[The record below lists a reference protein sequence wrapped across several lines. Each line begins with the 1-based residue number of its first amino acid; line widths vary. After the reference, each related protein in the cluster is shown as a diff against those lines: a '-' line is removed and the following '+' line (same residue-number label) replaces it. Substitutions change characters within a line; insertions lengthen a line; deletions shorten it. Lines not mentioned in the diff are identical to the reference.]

1 MFCTAAVPPRDYEY
15 ANGPFLLYARQTD
28 RNGSMAPGAPSSG
41 PERPR
46 VAVFRCFA
54 PQYLPQSIRLFFAC
68 HSSATL
74 VVLRDAFVG
83 AGTAGSTG

>member
-15 ANGPFLLYARQTD
+15 ANGPFLLYARQTN

-41 PERPR
+41 PEHPR

-54 PQYLPQSIRLFFAC
+54 PQYYPSQSVSSLLATHLP
-68 HSSATL
+68 HSL
-74 VVLRDAFVG
+74 C
-83 AGTAGSTG
+83 